1 MRRNILRDL
10 HRGGKPMVNAWLS
23 IPSPYAAELI
33 AHQDFDAATVDM
45 QHGMMGF
52 AEAVAMLQA
61 ISTTRAVPLVRPPSV
76 DGPGIM
82 RLLDAGAYGVIC
94 PMISSAAD
102 AAALVAA
109 CRYPPAGRRSFGPS
123 RGLLYGGADYFSH
136 ANDEILVFGMI
147 ETREALDN
155 LSAILATPGLDGI
168 YVGPNDL
175 AIELGHQ
182 PKAEHDHPDVIAAIE
197 RIRRETVAAG
207 LIAGIF
213 CSDGAAARDRLRQG
227 FALVTP
233 GNDAATLRAAL
244 SAAVATTRGGA

>member
-10 HRGGKPMVNAWLS
+10 HRSGKPMVNAWLS
-23 IPSPYAAELI
+23 IPSPYAAEVA

-52 AEAVAMLQA
+52 SEAVAMLQA

-136 ANDEILVFGMI
+136 ANDEILVLGMI
-147 ETREALDN
+147 ETREALGN
-155 LSAILATPGLDGI
+155 LAAILATPGLDGI

-182 PKAEHDHPDVIAAIE
+182 PKAEHDHPDVVAAIE

-213 CSDGAAARDRLRQG
+213 CSDGPAAQERLRQG
-227 FALVTP
+227 FQLVTP

-244 SAAVATTRGGA
+244 SAAVVATRS

>member
-61 ISTTRAVPLVRPPSV
+61 ISTTRAVPLVRPPGV

-109 CRYPPAGRRSFGPS
+109 CRYPRRVGD
-123 RGLLYGGADYFSH
+123 R
-136 ANDEILVFGMI
+136 
-147 ETREALDN
+147 
-155 LSAILATPGLDGI
+155 SAP
-168 YVGPNDL
+168 
-175 AIELGHQ
+175 
-182 PKAEHDHPDVIAAIE
+182 
-197 RIRRETVAAG
+197 
-207 LIAGIF
+207 
-213 CSDGAAARDRLRQG
+213 
-227 FALVTP
+227 
-233 GNDAATLRAAL
+233 RAASSTGAPII
-244 SAAVATTRGGA
+244 SATRMTRSSFSA